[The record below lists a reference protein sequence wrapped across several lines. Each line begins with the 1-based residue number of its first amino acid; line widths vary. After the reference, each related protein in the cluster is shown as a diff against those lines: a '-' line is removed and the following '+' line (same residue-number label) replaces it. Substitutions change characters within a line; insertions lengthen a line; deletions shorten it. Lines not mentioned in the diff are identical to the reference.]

1 MGKKKLWRGSKCI
14 FVYHGRGEI
23 DEGEGPC
30 CRVGAAEQQVQ
41 AYHFTIRTRQTKM
54 EREELN
60 VLVWQES
67 LS

>member
-1 MGKKKLWRGSKCI
+1 MSETVETPQLSRIEVLASGL
-14 FVYHGRGEI
+14 
-23 DEGEGPC
+23 
-30 CRVGAAEQQVQ
+30 
-41 AYHFTIRTRQTKM
+41 YHFTIRTRQTKM